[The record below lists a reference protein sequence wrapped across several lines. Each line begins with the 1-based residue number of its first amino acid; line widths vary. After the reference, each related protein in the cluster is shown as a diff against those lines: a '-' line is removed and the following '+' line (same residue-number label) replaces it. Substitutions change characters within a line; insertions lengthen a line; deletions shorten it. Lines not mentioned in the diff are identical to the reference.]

1 MLTKEVKQEIIAKY
15 GKDAKDT
22 GSIEVQI
29 ALLTAEINDLNV
41 HFQTHIHDFHS
52 KRGLMIKIGH
62 RKSLLNYLKKES
74 KTRYESLVSK
84 LNLKNTLENKEE

>member
-1 MLTKEVKQEIIAKY
+1 MALTKEIKAQIVSEY

-22 GSIEVQI
+22 GSVEVQI
-29 ALLTAEINDLNV
+29 ALLTAEINQLNE

-62 RKSLLNYLKKES
+62 RKSLLAYLKKNDLKS
-74 KTRYESLVSK
+74 YEALIKK
-84 LNLKNTLENKEE
+84 LGLRR

>member
-1 MLTKEVKQEIIAKY
+1 MALTKELKAEIVKTY

-22 GSIEVQI
+22 GSVEVQI
-29 ALLTAEINDLNV
+29 ALLTAEINQLNV

-62 RKSLLNYLKKES
+62 RKSLLNYLKKNDLKSYQE
-74 KTRYESLVSK
+74 LISK
-84 LNLKNTLENKEE
+84 LGLRR

>member
-29 ALLTAEINDLNV
+29 ALLTEEINDLNV

-62 RKSLLNYLKKES
+62 RKSLLNYLKKNDLE
-74 KTRYESLVSK
+74 RYEALVKSLGLRK
-84 LNLKNTLENKEE
+84 